1 MKNAKTYEKKIKKL
15 LGSPRKKRLGPVDD
29 IDQNLPT
36 ILIEAIL
43 EEDST
48 IRKAKRALA
57 ILTKEFVDF
66 NELRVSPTK
75 EILDCLGAKY
85 PHGNRKAHMIREALG
100 GIYRHTS
107 TTSLKYITDRPKR
120 ERRRCLLELGLSPYA
135 AALVMLKILDAHAVP
150 VDQTLVDCLEMSEYI
165 HPGSDLNTVRSFLE
179 QIVGPN
185 DGLAAHAALR
195 RYVER
200 SAKALTKWQ
209 KARDAQAEKAAA
221 EAKAQAKAQAKA
233 EAKAQAKAEAK
244 AQAKAEAAKA
254 EKVAKKALA
263 KATKRPKKTRRSAGT
278 IKKVKKKTSRKTAK
292 AAKRAGRN
300 RPQRGRK
307 KAARNKK

>member
-1 MKNAKTYEKKIKKL
+1 MKNAKTYEKKIKQL
-15 LGSPRKKRLGPVDD
+15 LGSPRKKRLGPVGD
-29 IDQNLPT
+29 IDQTLPT

-48 IRKAKRALA
+48 TRKAKRALA
-57 ILTKEFVDF
+57 VLTKEFVDF

-75 EILDCLGAKY
+75 EILDCIGAKY
-85 PHGNRKAHMIREALG
+85 PQGNRKAHMIREVLG

-135 AALVMLKILDAHAVP
+135 AALVMLKVLDAHAVP

-165 HPGSDLNTVRSFLE
+165 HPGSNLNTVRSFLE
-179 QIVGPN
+179 RIVGPN

-209 KARDAQAEKAAA
+209 KARDAQAEKAQA
-221 EAKAQAKAQAKA
+221 AQAEKAA
-233 EAKAQAKAEAK
+233 

-254 EKVAKKALA
+254 KKVAKKSLTKAA
-263 KATKRPKKTRRSAGT
+263 KKPTKTRNPAGT
-278 IKKVKKKTSRKTAK
+278 IKKAKKKISRKTAK
-292 AAKRAGRN
+292 AAKRASRN

>member
-15 LGSPRKKRLGPVDD
+15 LGSPRKKPLGPVGD
-29 IDQNLPT
+29 IDQTLP

-48 IRKAKRALA
+48 TRKAKRALA

-85 PHGNRKAHMIREALG
+85 PQGSRKAHMIREMLG

-107 TTSLKYITDRPKR
+107 TTSLEYIMDRPKR
-120 ERRRCLLELGLSPYA
+120 ERRRCLLELGLSPYV
-135 AALVMLKILDAHAVP
+135 AALVMLKILGAHAVP

-165 HPGSDLNTVRSFLE
+165 HPGSDLNTVRGFLE
-179 QIVGPN
+179 RIVGPN

-195 RYVER
+195 RYVEH

-209 KARDAQAEKAAA
+209 KARAAQAEKAAA
-221 EAKAQAKAQAKA
+221 QAQ
-233 EAKAQAKAEAK
+233 
-244 AQAKAEAAKA
+244 AEAAKA
-254 EKVAKKALA
+254 TKKALTKVAKK
-263 KATKRPKKTRRSAGT
+263 PPKTRSPAGA
-278 IKKVKKKTSRKTAK
+278 IKKGKKKTSRQTAK
-292 AAKRAGRN
+292 AAAKKKRTRRTRISKGPRKAAKRSGRN

-307 KAARNKK
+307 KAARKTK

>member
-15 LGSPRKKRLGPVDD
+15 LGSPRKKRLGPVGD
-29 IDQNLPT
+29 IDQTLP

-48 IRKAKRALA
+48 TRKAKRTLA
-57 ILTKEFVDF
+57 VLTKEFVDF

-75 EILDCLGAKY
+75 EILDCIGAKY
-85 PHGNRKAHMIREALG
+85 PQGSRKSHMIREVLS

-107 TTSLKYITDRPKR
+107 TTSLEYITGRPKR

-135 AALVMLKILDAHAVP
+135 AALVMLRILGAHAVP
-150 VDQTLVDCLEMSEYI
+150 VDQTLVDCLEMSEHI
-165 HPGSDLNTVRSFLE
+165 HPGSDLDTVRSFLE
-179 QIVGPN
+179 RIVGPN

-195 RYVER
+195 RYVQR
-200 SAKALTKWQ
+200 SSKALTKWQ
-209 KARDAQAEKAAA
+209 KARAAEAEKAAA
-221 EAKAQAKAQAKA
+221 QAQ
-233 EAKAQAKAEAK
+233 
-244 AQAKAEAAKA
+244 AEAAKVEEA
-254 EKVAKKALA
+254 AKEALKKAAKKP
-263 KATKRPKKTRRSAGT
+263 KRTKRPAGT
-278 IKKVKKKTSRKTAK
+278 IRKAKKKTSRKTATAASKQKRTRRAKTSKKPRK
-292 AAKRAGRN
+292 AAKRAPRS